1 MGSQRERAPDAPGV
15 SLPAFRHGP
24 EADATWE
31 FPAFGV
37 VPVLAGCSSSS
48 APADTSG
55 TTSATGG
62 TSTSVPTAEIPDG
75 PAGKQL
81 SWLLDATKALPI
93 DGQAVAAHMSAA
105 FVKPLS
111 PEEFNKI
118 LASLSPQGGLQLTSI
133 EARTPTAVVGTV
145 EGIQGPMQVSLLTQ
159 ADGKVQG
166 LFFKP
171 AP

>member
-1 MGSQRERAPDAPGV
+1 MTEVHVDGSI
-15 SLPAFRHGP
+15 SLPWRRTKGGLGSFAL
-24 EADATWE
+24 
-31 FPAFGV
+31 AFGV

-105 FVKPLS
+105 FV
-111 PEEFNKI
+111 
-118 LASLSPQGGLQLTSI
+118 
-133 EARTPTAVVGTV
+133 
-145 EGIQGPMQVSLLTQ
+145 
-159 ADGKVQG
+159 
-166 LFFKP
+166 
-171 AP
+171 